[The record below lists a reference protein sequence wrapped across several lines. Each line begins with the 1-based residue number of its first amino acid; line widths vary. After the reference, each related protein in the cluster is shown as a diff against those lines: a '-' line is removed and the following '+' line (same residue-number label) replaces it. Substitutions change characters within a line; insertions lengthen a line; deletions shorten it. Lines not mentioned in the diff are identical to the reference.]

1 MGAIYEARH
10 PVIGRRVAVK
20 ILRRELALD
29 EDLVVRFFNEARA
42 TNVVCHPNIIEII
55 DVGRLSDGIPYL
67 VMELLDGES
76 LAQRLL
82 RVGRLDV
89 GHAID
94 LLKQAASALHA
105 AHELG
110 IVHRDL
116 KPEHLFL
123 TSDANQPGHDHVKLL
138 DFGIAKLRG
147 DHVLANVRTNAGTI
161 FGTPQYMSPEQCL
174 GLPDL
179 VDARTDV
186 YALGVIL
193 YEAICGVPPFVSE
206 GYGDLMM
213 KHMSCAPVPPSAHRP
228 GLSEPVEHIILKALE
243 KKRSDRY
250 ASMAELSLALADI
263 AETPSASAAGASRPG
278 TTGAER
284 REPQPGATQATV
296 LTFSQPGTDQS
307 HEHQTERIGM
317 SPGPTQSVSLDA
329 PGHDAPLAPGQFSTP
344 LGSGAPAP
352 APAATPRRRRGLVV
366 LSIAGA
372 VGVSL
377 LLLRPAF
384 REVTSHD
391 AVEPLRPALTQPVSG
406 TDTALPAARAALEP
420 DPELRAPGESPRA
433 GAANATAAKL
443 ATPAKPKP
451 ALAGSNAARPGA
463 AIAPS
468 PRAPAVLPPRA
479 ADVPAPTPPLV
490 AAPAAPPGLLSFDS
504 APWSKVFLGS
514 RELGTTPLLGVS
526 LPAGRNVL
534 TLKNSELGL
543 STTYVVDVPPGGNVS
558 RFVGWG
564 KE

>member
-20 ILRRELALD
+20 VLRRELALD

-42 TNVVCHPNIIEII
+42 TNAVCHPNIIEII

-82 RVGRLDV
+82 RVGRLELAD
-89 GHAID
+89 ALD
-94 LLKQAASALHA
+94 LLRQAASALHA
-105 AHELG
+105 AHQLG

-123 TSDANQPGHDHVKLL
+123 TTDANRPGHDHVKLL

-147 DHVLANVRTNAGTI
+147 DHVHANVRTNAGTV

-193 YEAICGVPPFVSE
+193 YEAICGVPPFLSE

-213 KHMSCAPVPPSAHRP
+213 KHMSSAPVPPSAHRP
-228 GLSEPVEHIILKALE
+228 GLSEPLEHVILKALE

-250 ASMAELSLALADI
+250 ASMAEFSLALADV
-263 AETPSASAAGASRPG
+263 AGDPPDPRNDNHTERFGMSAGPTRSVPPDTMAYGAHADARGHLGTPPG
-278 TTGAER
+278 T
-284 REPQPGATQATV
+284 
-296 LTFSQPGTDQS
+296 
-307 HEHQTERIGM
+307 
-317 SPGPTQSVSLDA
+317 
-329 PGHDAPLAPGQFSTP
+329 
-344 LGSGAPAP
+344 GAPAP
-352 APAATPRRRRGLVV
+352 AAPPPSRRRGLVA
-366 LSIAGA
+366 LSVAGA
-372 VGVSL
+372 LAVSL
-377 LLLRPAF
+377 MLLSPALRKSQ
-384 REVTSHD
+384 SHD
-391 AVEPLRPALTQPVSG
+391 AVEPLRPALVQPVSG
-406 TDTALPAARAALEP
+406 TDTALPAARALQP
-420 DPELRAPGESPRA
+420 DHRLDAPPESPRA
-433 GAANATAAKL
+433 AAATAA
-443 ATPAKPKP
+443 AAKSAAQPKSRP
-451 ALAGSNAARPGA
+451 ALGPSNAAPHGA
-463 AIAPS
+463 DVTPS
-468 PRAPAVLPPRA
+468 PRAP
-479 ADVPAPTPPLV
+479 DVQHARSAEAPTPAPTP
-490 AAPAAPPGLLSFDS
+490 ATAPATPSGLLSFDS

-526 LPAGRNVL
+526 LPPGRNVL

-543 STTYVVDVPPGGNVS
+543 STTYVVDIPPGGNVS